1 VLKPKV
7 KAMTNV
13 RLLAAG
19 LVAAGVAW
27 GQANPM
33 DPLRYSVA
41 TPRPVNPAEGTTNP
55 SAQATQRQNPYL
67 GSAPQKSTGAN
78 IDISL
83 EEAVQRGLRYNLGL
97 VDAGHASADVRAA
110 RLRALS
116 AMLPQITARGR
127 QAYEN
132 LSLKEIGLKLPP
144 IPGFRGLPSTTGGFG
159 FEDARVA
166 VEQSVFSARLR
177 DQYQAQKT
185 EEQASAFDV
194 RDSRD
199 VVVLAVGTA
208 YLQALASSARVEA
221 AQARLASAR
230 ELDQQTADRVKAET
244 APEIDALRARVER
257 QTAEQAVTN
266 AMNRFEKDKL
276 TLGRIIGFPVD
287 QPFTLTDTLAYHPL
301 TGMTSESATND
312 ALQSRADLASAATG
326 VRVAELKLKAEK
338 AQRLPTV
345 SVSAD
350 YGAGGANF
358 GNMNQVYSIQGNVS
372 VPLFTGGR
380 IRSDIEQAQT
390 EVERRQAAY
399 DDLKGRVAYDVR
411 VAWLDAQASESS
423 VKVAEQNRTLA
434 DRALAQSRDRYENG
448 VTNALEVV
456 QAQEAVALAADN
468 YIDSVYSFDL
478 ATVSLARAMGDAG
491 AKLKGLLGGK

>member
-1 VLKPKV
+1 
-7 KAMTNV
+7 MTNA

-19 LVAAGVAW
+19 LLAAGFAW
-27 GQANPM
+27 GQTNSM

-67 GSAPQKSTGAN
+67 GSVPQKSTGAN

-83 EEAVQRGLRYNLGL
+83 NDAVQRGLRYNLGL

-127 QAYEN
+127 QAYED
-132 LSLKEIGLKLPP
+132 LSLKEIGLKFPP
-144 IPGFRGLPSTTGGFG
+144 IPGFSGLPATTGGFG

-166 VEQSVFSARLR
+166 VEQSVYSARLR
-177 DQYQAQKT
+177 DQYKAQKT
-185 EEQASAFDV
+185 EEQASTFDV
-194 RDSRD
+194 KDSRD

-208 YLQALASSARVEA
+208 YLQALASEARVEA
-221 AQARLASAR
+221 ARARLTSAR

-244 APEIDALRARVER
+244 SPEIDALRAQVER
-257 QTAEQAVTN
+257 QTAEQGITN
-266 AMNRFEKDKL
+266 AMNRLEKDKL
-276 TLGRIIGFPVD
+276 TLGRIIGLAVD

-301 TGMTSESATND
+301 TGLTSESATND
-312 ALQSRADLASAATG
+312 ALQSRADLASAQVGLHA
-326 VRVAELKLKAEK
+326 AELKLKAEK

-345 SVSAD
+345 SVSAN
-350 YGAGGANF
+350 YGAGGANL
-358 GNMNQVYSIQGNVS
+358 GNVNQVYALEGDVSI
-372 VPLFTGGR
+372 PLYTGGR

-399 DDLKGRVAYDVR
+399 ADLKGRVAYDVR
-411 VAWLDAQASESS
+411 IAWLDAEASDSS
-423 VKVAEQNRTLA
+423 VKVAGQNRTLA
-434 DRALAQSRDRYENG
+434 DRALTQSRDRYENG
-448 VTNALEVV
+448 VTNVLEVV
-456 QAQEAVALAADN
+456 QAQETVAVAADN

-478 ATVSLARAMGDAG
+478 ATVSLARAMGG
-491 AKLKGLLGGK
+491 ADTKLKELLGGK

>member
-1 VLKPKV
+1 
-7 KAMTNV
+7 MTNV

-19 LVAAGVAW
+19 LLAASFAR
-27 GQANPM
+27 GQAGSV

-67 GSAPQKSTGAN
+67 GSVPQKSTGTN
-78 IDISL
+78 LDISL
-83 EEAVQRGLRYNLGL
+83 NNAVERGLNYNLGL
-97 VDAGHASADVRAA
+97 VDAGHTSADVRAA

-116 AMLPQITARGR
+116 AMLPQISARGR
-127 QAYEN
+127 QAYED
-132 LSLKEIGLKLPP
+132 LSLKEIGLKFPP
-144 IPGFRGLPSTTGGFG
+144 IPGFRGLPATTGGFG

-166 VEQSVFSARLR
+166 VDQSIYSARLH
-177 DQYQAQKT
+177 DEYKAEKT
-185 EEQASAFDV
+185 EEQASAFDMK
-194 RDSRD
+194 DARD

-208 YLQALASSARVEA
+208 YLQALASGARVEA
-221 AQARLASAR
+221 AKARLASGR
-230 ELDQQTADRVKAET
+230 ELDQLTSDRVKSET
-244 APEIDALRARVER
+244 SPQIDALRAQVER
-257 QTAEQAVTN
+257 QSAEQAVTN

-276 TLGRIIGFPVD
+276 TLGRIIGLAVD

-312 ALQSRADLASAATG
+312 ALQSRADLESAEASLHA
-326 VRVAELKLKAEK
+326 AELKLKAEK

-345 SVSAD
+345 SFSAD
-350 YGAGGANF
+350 YGAGGANL
-358 GNMNQVYSIQGNVS
+358 GNMNQVYSLQGNVS
-372 VPLFTGGR
+372 VPIYTGGR

-390 EVERRQAAY
+390 EVARRQAAY

-411 VAWLDAQASESS
+411 VAWLDAEASDSS

-434 DRALAQSRDRYENG
+434 DRALTQSRDRYENG
-448 VTNALEVV
+448 VTNVLEVV

-468 YIDSVYSFDL
+468 YIDSLYSLDL
-478 ATVSLARAMGDAG
+478 ASVSLARAMGG
-491 AKLKGLLGGK
+491 ADTRLRGLLGGK